1 MMEESIFKSCLKRK
15 VKFTASTFVKFLI
28 TGTVALSLTACGGGG
43 GGGGSSSSGGNGGG
57 NSSLE
62 KPETHIKV
70 EDKKFTTEENIDIS
84 SLNADSVIAILGTNS
99 EIINNKKITVNDKE
113 SLVTTYNSAEAET
126 VLDAFK
132 KSGNSFAIFADG
144 GSVTNAKEGVLEISG
159 NKVHAITGLYAEI
172 TNNGTIT
179 TGTNKADEAVGIFSL
194 GGNVTNN
201 GDIILTSEDAT
212 GINVVNGAKLYY
224 TDNDFIEIKNKGK
237 IIVLNNKNIK
247 VIGESPVGIS
257 GVGSDIEVINGENGN
272 IIVDNVITKTLKG
285 INTKGISIDTDDG
298 NSKSHDITITNNG
311 KITVNVSSKIENL
324 TDELK
329 NRYFN
334 SYGIYAEADTTTIN
348 NNKDIELNV
357 TAGVLQQTSAGIK
370 TDGKNN
376 IINNSG
382 NITIISKGKDAQEN
396 YFALVGIKAEGD
408 NTTITNKNI
417 NITAE
422 NKCTE
427 IYGIS
432 LEGNNGSVTNNG
444 DITISGKDTYSIK
457 GIDVNGNNKVSN
469 NGNIE
474 ISGNNGI
481 FVGIQTE
488 SGEVTNSGTITVNSD
503 IKPDNY
509 TEDID
514 FETYAK
520 DYSYGIKTNGK
531 VINEI
536 GGEINISGTAI
547 GMTGKDVTNNGTIN
561 ITGIDAET
569 DDGVKTPAGIF
580 VSGKDSKATNN
591 GNITGEKNF
600 TVGMFAYD
608 GATVINGE
616 KGNITTDRGF
626 DGYNGHI
633 INYGTVE
640 TTDHAAEISGGTLTN
655 YGTMSS
661 KGEEVIFINE
671 IGTVINEKGGVIK
684 ISGDYVAG
692 INAYIDEEDVQKGE
706 IISGTKIINN
716 GLIEVTSQNLESN
729 PNEFG
734 ENHSTGIYLGTNDG
748 TASVTNNGNI
758 TMNGYKSVGIFAY
771 NGKIEN
777 NNGGK
782 ISITGDMGTGLY
794 ISGDGSALNS
804 GEITVN
810 GTNSCGI
817 YSHVEEAKTTEE
829 ELNPELFPTNK
840 GIINITGENSY
851 GMVAQTINRE
861 NKDLIGAAVLNG
873 NESFKNAVINVTGNN
888 SIGMYGSTA
897 DILNYGKINV
907 TGENS
912 VGMKTNGLAFADNY
926 GTIAVTGNNS
936 IGMSA
941 ENGGRVTNEKGGII
955 NVKGNGSYAMKAD
968 GVNSWAVNEEGAT
981 INVGTTAGGAMWATN
996 SGKIT
1001 NDGTINL
1008 EKREG
1013 LTEDN
1018 KNGFA
1023 MIADGNSTIENNGD
1037 VFIKDA
1043 LNITTDSTSAYII
1056 GTNKD
1061 GSYGKVSAETVT
1073 VDGNVKVSAEMA
1085 KEGYKDSYALNNAIA
1100 GKTEL
1105 GKNYKLSSTSLLYNA
1120 VSKTDEEGNL
1130 DVELVRND
1138 TDISD
1143 LTSKEVS
1150 KVAGIFDRA
1159 MKDKT
1164 LSEKEKEILEKV
1176 FDSTS
1181 SAKAVDDTIK
1191 EFTGYNVY
1199 SNIARQIFDTKDMFV
1214 SYDKSIIDSLGDYS
1228 FNFNFIGN
1236 YADVNSKNGTAGY
1249 DSKVTG
1255 INGAVKFTDSLYGV
1269 IGYGYNDID
1278 YDGSS
1283 DGTIETIHT
1292 GIYKDIK
1299 SQFGDIR
1306 TGIFGEYNF
1315 HETDRKVSGE
1325 KADSDFNSYLVGAN
1339 VEISRKFGDDLYIKP
1354 ALSFDL
1360 SYGKY
1365 EDFKEDGG
1373 ADVKFE
1379 KQDYVSAVPAIEL
1392 KLGKEFETSEIYGA
1406 VKYSYELGDL
1416 NKEQEIEL
1424 FEYRED
1430 FQADNI
1436 EDAQTDVKF
1445 GASFNIKNISVN
1457 AELGKE
1463 FGKRDREYVKASFS
1477 YIF

>member
-43 GGGGSSSSGGNGGG
+43 GGGGSSSSGENEGG
-57 NSSLE
+57 NV
-62 KPETHIKV
+62 TT
-70 EDKKFTTEENIDIS
+70 TTEIHKTVENDTFIADKNINFDLS
-84 SLNADSVIAILGTNS
+84 SSTADSVTGILGKDST
-99 EIINNKKITVNDKE
+99 IVNNTTIKINDKANNGQAI
-113 SLVTTYNSAEAET
+113 SLASKTGENI
-126 VLDAFK
+126 LK
-132 KSGNSFAIFADG
+132 KFQEKGKSFAIFAEG
-144 GSVTNAKEGVLEISG
+144 GSIANAEEGRLNITGDSVTGIVGVYSDITNKGKIFTTDNIEDTKEAVGIMSIGSNVTNDGDINLVSYDGVGIWAFNNGADLDGIIVNSGKRISVINNG
-159 NKVHAITGLYAEI
+159 NISIKGEESRGIVADGADINVVNNGNLSLKGIDVDGIVVQGNNISVKNNKGAEI
-172 TNNGTIT
+172 VVTNNGTKENHEKI
-179 TGTNKADEAVGIFSL
+179 EYIS
-194 GGNVTNN
+194 
-201 GDIILTSEDAT
+201 
-212 GINVVNGAKLYY
+212 GINIKKGQGNTVVN
-224 TDNDFIEIKNKGK
+224 E
-237 IIVLNNKNIK
+237 
-247 VIGESPVGIS
+247 
-257 GVGSDIEVINGENGN
+257 GN
-272 IIVDNVITKTLKG
+272 ITVS
-285 INTKGISIDTDDG
+285 INTDDG
-298 NSKSHDITITNNG
+298 VYVASGITSDEKVDI
-311 KITVNVSSKIENL
+311 
-324 TDELK
+324 
-329 NRYFN
+329 
-334 SYGIYAEADTTTIN
+334 
-348 NNKDIELNV
+348 
-357 TAGVLQQTSAGIK
+357 
-370 TDGKNN
+370 
-376 IINNSG
+376 
-382 NITIISKGKDAQEN
+382 
-396 YFALVGIKAEGD
+396 
-408 NTTITNKNI
+408 
-417 NITAE
+417 
-422 NKCTE
+422 
-427 IYGIS
+427 
-432 LEGNNGSVTNNG
+432 
-444 DITISGKDTYSIK
+444 
-457 GIDVNGNNKVSN
+457 
-469 NGNIE
+469 
-474 ISGNNGI
+474 
-481 FVGIQTE
+481 
-488 SGEVTNSGTITVNSD
+488 TNSGTITVNANS
-503 IKPDNY
+503 KADNSNDDTPAHIY
-509 TEDID
+509 LED
-514 FETYAK
+514 F
-520 DYSYGIKTNGK
+520 SYGIKTNGK
-531 VINEI
+531 ITNEA
-536 GGEINISGTAI
+536 GGTINISGTAI

-561 ITGIDAET
+561 ITGIDIAIPNSDEET
-569 DDGVKTPAGIF
+569 QDYKIPTGI
-580 VSGKDSKATNN
+580 VIIGKDTEAINN
-591 GNITGEKNF
+591 GNIIINKFSAQAMTAF
-600 TVGMFAYD
+600 D
-608 GATVINGE
+608 GAVIKNENSIEIKDGCEASALNGESSTVINNGTI
-616 KGNITTDRGF
+616 KLSSGNWLNAI
-626 DGYNGHI
+626 
-633 INYGTVE
+633 
-640 TTDHAAEISGGTLTN
+640 EISGGKAEN
-655 YGTMSS
+655 NGTIEISS
-661 KGEEVIFINE
+661 ENSHGIFIEDGGVATNNSIINIE
-671 IGTVINEKGGVIK
+671 NKNSSGMYLFEDGNAVNEKNG
-684 ISGDYVAG
+684 
-692 INAYIDEEDVQKGE
+692 
-706 IISGTKIINN
+706 IIN
-716 GLIEVTSQNLESN
+716 
-729 PNEFG
+729 
-734 ENHSTGIYLGTNDG
+734 
-748 TASVTNNGNI
+748 
-758 TMNGYKSVGIFAY
+758 
-771 NGKIEN
+771 
-777 NNGGK
+777 
-782 ISITGDMGTGLY
+782 
-794 ISGDGSALNS
+794 
-804 GEITVN
+804 VN

-1085 KEGYKDSYALNNAIA
+1085 KEGYKDSYALNNAITD
-1100 GKTEL
+1100 KTEL

-1159 MKDKT
+1159 MKDET

-1191 EFTGYNVY
+1191 KFTGYNVY

-1360 SYGKY
+1360 SYGEY
-1365 EDFKEDGG
+1365 EDFRENGG

-1392 KLGKEFETSEIYGA
+1392 KLGKEFETTEVYGA

-1416 NKEQEIEL
+1416 NKEQEIEFL
-1424 FEYRED
+1424 NGRENI
-1430 FQADNI
+1430 QADNI

-1463 FGKRDREYVKASFS
+1463 FGKRDREYVKAGIS
-1477 YIF
+1477 YTF

>member
-43 GGGGSSSSGGNGGG
+43 GGDGSSSSGGNGGG

-113 SLVTTYNSAEAET
+113 SLVATYNSAEAET

-247 VIGESPVGIS
+247 VTGESPVGIS

-608 GATVINGE
+608 GATVINE
-616 KGNITTDRGF
+616 KNGKITTARGF

-640 TTDHAAEISGGTLTN
+640 TTDHAAEIAGGTLTN

-661 KGEEVIFINE
+661 TREEVIYIEEGGIATNETTGTININADYSAGFYADE
-671 IGTVINEKGGVIK
+671 EDDDIIKGSKGINKGTINVNGINSCGMIARGNTSSVTNSGIINADANTSFGMWAEENGTAINEKVGT
-684 ISGDYVAG
+684 
-692 INAYIDEEDVQKGE
+692 IN
-706 IISGTKIINN
+706 
-716 GLIEVTSQNLESN
+716 
-729 PNEFG
+729 
-734 ENHSTGIYLGTNDG
+734 
-748 TASVTNNGNI
+748 
-758 TMNGYKSVGIFAY
+758 
-771 NGKIEN
+771 
-777 NNGGK
+777 
-782 ISITGDMGTGLY
+782 
-794 ISGDGSALNS
+794 
-804 GEITVN
+804 VN
-810 GTNSCGI
+810 
-817 YSHVEEAKTTEE
+817 KT
-829 ELNPELFPTNK
+829 
-840 GIINITGENSY
+840 NSY
-851 GMVAQTINRE
+851 GMYTYRSGTV
-861 NKDLIGAAVLNG
+861 
-873 NESFKNAVINVTGNN
+873 KNYGVINV
-888 SIGMYGSTA
+888 
-897 DILNYGKINV
+897 
-907 TGENS
+907 
-912 VGMKTNGLAFADNY
+912 NG
-926 GTIAVTGNNS
+926 V
-936 IGMSA
+936 
-941 ENGGRVTNEKGGII
+941 
-955 NVKGNGSYAMKAD
+955 GSYGMIAYQGGTAI
-968 GVNSWAVNEEGAT
+968 NERGAT
-981 INVGTTAGGAMWATN
+981 INVGANALAGMVADGGTTYN
-996 SGKIT
+996 Y
-1001 NDGTINL
+1001 GTINIDENNKIT
-1008 EKREG
+1008 EKNDVITTPKNDVG
-1013 LTEDN
+1013 LEDN
-1018 KNGFA
+1018 VSFPVLKSAITVINGGKA
-1023 MIADGNSTIENNGD
+1023 YNYGEIYKGGNLVLSS
-1037 VFIKDA
+1037 
-1043 LNITTDSTSAYII
+1043 DSTSAYII

-1143 LTSKEVS
+1143 LASKEIS
-1150 KVAGIFDRA
+1150 KVAGIFDSA

-1164 LSEKEKEILEKV
+1164 LSKEDKAVLDKV

-1181 SAKAVDDTIK
+1181 SAKGIDRAVK

-1249 DSKVTG
+1249 DNKVTG
-1255 INGAVKFTDSLYGV
+1255 INGAVRFTDSLYGV

-1463 FGKRDREYVKASFS
+1463 FGKRDREYVKAGFS

>member
-15 VKFTASTFVKFLI
+15 VKFTSGTFVKFLI

-43 GGGGSSSSGGNGGG
+43 GGGGSSSSGGNGGVI
-57 NSSLE
+57 E
-62 KPETHIKV
+62 KPSVENTKLSKETLVTENQIFTNKGNVNLTENKTEDSVVGIVGKNSDILNEAEIKIDDITV
-70 EDKKFTTEENIDIS
+70 SNSKIFLASETGENILKKFQEK
-84 SLNADSVIAILGTNS
+84 G
-99 EIINNKKITVNDKE
+99 K
-113 SLVTTYNSAEAET
+113 
-126 VLDAFK
+126 
-132 KSGNSFAIFADG
+132 SFAIFAEG
-144 GSVTNAKEGVLEISG
+144 GSIANAEEGRLNITGDSVTGIVGVYSDIVNKGKIFTTDKIEDTKEAVGIMSIGSNVTNDGDINLVSYDGVGIWAFNNGADLDGIIVNSGKRISVINNGNISIKGEESRGIVADGADIDVVNNGNLSLEGIDVDGIVVQGNNISVKN
-159 NKVHAITGLYAEI
+159 NKGAEI
-172 TNNGTIT
+172 VVTNNGTKENHEKI
-179 TGTNKADEAVGIFSL
+179 EYIS
-194 GGNVTNN
+194 
-201 GDIILTSEDAT
+201 
-212 GINVVNGAKLYY
+212 GINIKKGQGNTVVN
-224 TDNDFIEIKNKGK
+224 E
-237 IIVLNNKNIK
+237 
-247 VIGESPVGIS
+247 
-257 GVGSDIEVINGENGN
+257 GN
-272 IIVDNVITKTLKG
+272 ITVS
-285 INTKGISIDTDDG
+285 INTDDG
-298 NSKSHDITITNNG
+298 VYVASGITSDEKVDI
-311 KITVNVSSKIENL
+311 
-324 TDELK
+324 
-329 NRYFN
+329 
-334 SYGIYAEADTTTIN
+334 
-348 NNKDIELNV
+348 
-357 TAGVLQQTSAGIK
+357 
-370 TDGKNN
+370 
-376 IINNSG
+376 
-382 NITIISKGKDAQEN
+382 
-396 YFALVGIKAEGD
+396 
-408 NTTITNKNI
+408 
-417 NITAE
+417 
-422 NKCTE
+422 
-427 IYGIS
+427 
-432 LEGNNGSVTNNG
+432 
-444 DITISGKDTYSIK
+444 
-457 GIDVNGNNKVSN
+457 
-469 NGNIE
+469 
-474 ISGNNGI
+474 
-481 FVGIQTE
+481 
-488 SGEVTNSGTITVNSD
+488 TNSGTITVNSGL
-503 IKPDNY
+503 KPD
-509 TEDID
+509 ID
-514 FETYAK
+514 ENISFEEYI
-520 DYSYGIKTNGK
+520 DNYSYGIKTNGK
-531 VINEI
+531 ITNEA
-536 GGEINISGTAI
+536 GGTINISGTAI
-547 GMTGKDVTNNGTIN
+547 GMTGKDITNNGTIN

-580 VSGKDSKATNN
+580 VSGSDSKATNN
-591 GNITGEKNF
+591 GLITGTKNF

-608 GATVINGE
+608 GATVINE
-616 KGNITTDRGF
+616 KNGKITTARGF

-640 TTDHAAEISGGTLTN
+640 TTDHAAEIAGGTLTN

-661 KGEEVIFINE
+661 TGEEVIFIDE

-692 INAYIDEEDVQKGE
+692 INAYIDEEDVQNGE

-758 TMNGYKSVGIFAY
+758 TMSGDKSVGIFAY

-794 ISGDGSALNS
+794 ISGDGSASNS
-804 GEITVN
+804 GEITVNGSESDGILAELKTTATNKGIVTILGENSSGMTANAGALVINETSGVINVN

-817 YSHVEEAKTTEE
+817 YSKVEKAETTKE
-829 ELNPELFPTNK
+829 ELNPELFSVNK
-840 GIINITGENSY
+840 GTINITGENSY

-861 NKDLIGAAVLNG
+861 NENLIGAAVLNG
-873 NESFKNAVINVTGNN
+873 NEKDFKNAVINVTGNN

-981 INVGTTAGGAMWATN
+981 INVGANAGGAMQATN

-1001 NDGTINL
+1001 NKGTINL
-1008 EKREG
+1008 EKRED
-1013 LTEDN
+1013 LTENN

-1023 MIADGNSTIENNGD
+1023 MIADNSSTIENNGE

-1043 LNITTDSTSAYII
+1043 LNIATDSTSTYII

-1085 KEGYKDSYALNNAIA
+1085 KEGYKDSYALDNAIA

-1105 GKNYKLSSTSLLYNA
+1105 KENYKLSSTSLLYNA

-1143 LTSKEVS
+1143 LASKEIS
-1150 KVAGIFDRA
+1150 KAAGIFDSA
-1159 MKDKT
+1159 MKDET
-1164 LSEKEKEILEKV
+1164 LSKKEKEILEKV

-1181 SAKAVDDTIK
+1181 SAEGTDRAVK
-1191 EFTGYNVY
+1191 EVTGYNVY

-1214 SYDKSIIDSLGDYS
+1214 SYDKSIIDSLGDYN

-1236 YADVNSKNGTAGY
+1236 YADVNSKNKAAGY
-1249 DSKVTG
+1249 DSRVTG
-1255 INGAVKFTDSLYGV
+1255 INGAVRFTDSLYGV
-1269 IGYGYNDID
+1269 IGYGYNDVD

-1299 SQFGDIR
+1299 SQFGNIR

-1315 HETDRKVSGE
+1315 HETDRKVFDE
-1325 KADSDFNSYLVGAN
+1325 KTNSDFNSYLVGAN

-1379 KQDYVSAVPAIEL
+1379 KQDYVSAVPGIEL

-1416 NKEQEIEL
+1416 NKEQEIEFL
-1424 FEYRED
+1424 NGKAPIH
-1430 FQADNI
+1430 ADNI

-1463 FGKRDREYVKASFS
+1463 FGKRDREYVKAGIS
-1477 YIF
+1477 YTF

>member
-113 SLVTTYNSAEAET
+113 SLVATYNSAEAET

-247 VIGESPVGIS
+247 VTGESPVGIS

-580 VSGKDSKATNN
+580 VSGKDSTATNN

-608 GATVINGE
+608 GATVINE
-616 KGNITTDRGF
+616 KNGKITTARGF

-640 TTDHAAEISGGTLTN
+640 TTDHAAEIAGGTLTN

-661 KGEEVIFINE
+661 TGEEVIYIEEGGIATNETTGTINVNANYSAGFYADE
-671 IGTVINEKGGVIK
+671 EDDDIIKGSKGINKGTINVNGINSWGMIARGNTSYVTNSGIINADANTSFGMWAEENGTAINEKDG
-684 ISGDYVAG
+684 
-692 INAYIDEEDVQKGE
+692 
-706 IISGTKIINN
+706 IIN
-716 GLIEVTSQNLESN
+716 
-729 PNEFG
+729 
-734 ENHSTGIYLGTNDG
+734 
-748 TASVTNNGNI
+748 
-758 TMNGYKSVGIFAY
+758 
-771 NGKIEN
+771 
-777 NNGGK
+777 
-782 ISITGDMGTGLY
+782 
-794 ISGDGSALNS
+794 
-804 GEITVN
+804 VN
-810 GTNSCGI
+810 GTNSYGM
-817 YSHVEEAKTTEE
+817 YAYQNGTAENYGV
-829 ELNPELFPTNK
+829 
-840 GIINITGENSY
+840 INVNGAGSY
-851 GMVAQTINRE
+851 GMIAYQ
-861 NKDLIGAAVLNG
+861 GG
-873 NESFKNAVINVTGNN
+873 
-888 SIGMYGSTA
+888 TA
-897 DILNYGKINV
+897 I
-907 TGENS
+907 
-912 VGMKTNGLAFADNY
+912 
-926 GTIAVTGNNS
+926 
-936 IGMSA
+936 
-941 ENGGRVTNEKGGII
+941 
-955 NVKGNGSYAMKAD
+955 
-968 GVNSWAVNEEGAT
+968 NEEGAT
-981 INVGTTAGGAMWATN
+981 INVGADALAGMVADGGTTYN
-996 SGKIT
+996 Y
-1001 NDGTINL
+1001 GTINIDENNKIT
-1008 EKREG
+1008 EKNDVITTPKNDVG
-1013 LTEDN
+1013 LEDN
-1018 KNGFA
+1018 VSFPVLKSAITVINGGKA
-1023 MIADGNSTIENNGD
+1023 YNYGEIYKGGNLVLSS
-1037 VFIKDA
+1037 
-1043 LNITTDSTSAYII
+1043 DSTSAYII

-1164 LSEKEKEILEKV
+1164 LSKEDKAVLDKV

-1181 SAKAVDDTIK
+1181 SAKGIDRAVK

-1315 HETDRKVSGE
+1315 HETGRKVSGE

-1360 SYGKY
+1360 SYGEY
-1365 EDFKEDGG
+1365 EDFREDGG
-1373 ADVKFE
+1373 ANVKFE
-1379 KQDYVSAVPAIEL
+1379 KQDYISAVPAIEL

-1416 NKEQEIEL
+1416 NKEQEIEFL
-1424 FEYRED
+1424 NGRENI
-1430 FQADNI
+1430 QADNI

-1463 FGKRDREYVKASFS
+1463 FGKRDREYVKAGIS
-1477 YIF
+1477 YTF

>member
-15 VKFTASTFVKFLI
+15 VKFTSGTFVKFLI

-43 GGGGSSSSGGNGGG
+43 GGGGSSSSGGNGGVI
-57 NSSLE
+57 E
-62 KPETHIKV
+62 KPSVENTELSKETLVTENQI
-70 EDKKFTTEENIDIS
+70 FTNKGNVNLTENKTE
-84 SLNADSVIAILGTNS
+84 DSVVGIVGKNSDILNEA
-99 EIINNKKITVNDKE
+99 EIKIDDITVNSSKILLT
-113 SLVTTYNSAEAET
+113 SET
-126 VLDAFK
+126 GENVLK
-132 KSGNSFAIFADG
+132 KFQEKGKSFAIFAEG
-144 GSVTNAKEGVLEISG
+144 GSIANAEEGRLNITGDSVTGIVGVYSDIVNKGKIFTTDKIEDTKEAVGIMSIGSNVTNDGDINLVSYDGVGIWAFNNGADLDGIIVNSGKRISVINNGNISIKGEESRGIVADGADIDVVNNGNLSLEGIDVDGIVVQGNNISVKN
-159 NKVHAITGLYAEI
+159 NKGAEI
-172 TNNGTIT
+172 VVTNNGTKENHEKI
-179 TGTNKADEAVGIFSL
+179 EYIS
-194 GGNVTNN
+194 
-201 GDIILTSEDAT
+201 
-212 GINVVNGAKLYY
+212 GINIKKGQGNTVVNG
-224 TDNDFIEIKNKGK
+224 
-237 IIVLNNKNIK
+237 
-247 VIGESPVGIS
+247 
-257 GVGSDIEVINGENGN
+257 GN
-272 IIVDNVITKTLKG
+272 ITVS
-285 INTKGISIDTDDG
+285 INTDDG
-298 NSKSHDITITNNG
+298 VYVASGIT
-311 KITVNVSSKIENL
+311 S
-324 TDELK
+324 DE
-329 NRYFN
+329 
-334 SYGIYAEADTTTIN
+334 
-348 NNKDIELNV
+348 
-357 TAGVLQQTSAGIK
+357 
-370 TDGKNN
+370 
-376 IINNSG
+376 
-382 NITIISKGKDAQEN
+382 
-396 YFALVGIKAEGD
+396 
-408 NTTITNKNI
+408 
-417 NITAE
+417 
-422 NKCTE
+422 
-427 IYGIS
+427 
-432 LEGNNGSVTNNG
+432 
-444 DITISGKDTYSIK
+444 
-457 GIDVNGNNKVSN
+457 KVD
-469 NGNIE
+469 
-474 ISGNNGI
+474 
-481 FVGIQTE
+481 
-488 SGEVTNSGTITVNSD
+488 VTNSGTITVNANS
-503 IKPDNY
+503 KEDNTNDDTPLHTY
-509 TEDID
+509 LED
-514 FETYAK
+514 F
-520 DYSYGIKTNGK
+520 SYGIKTNGK
-531 VINEI
+531 ITNEA
-536 GGEINISGTAI
+536 GGTINISGTAI

-561 ITGIDAET
+561 ITGIDIAIPNSDEET
-569 DDGVKTPAGIF
+569 QDYKIPTGI
-580 VSGKDSKATNN
+580 VIIGKDTEAINN
-591 GNITGEKNF
+591 GNIIINKFSAQAMTAFDEAVIKNENSIEIKDGCEASALNGENS
-600 TVGMFAYD
+600 
-608 GATVINGE
+608 TVINNGAI
-616 KGNITTDRGF
+616 KLSSGNWLNAI
-626 DGYNGHI
+626 
-633 INYGTVE
+633 
-640 TTDHAAEISGGTLTN
+640 EISGGKAEN
-655 YGTMSS
+655 NGTIEISS
-661 KGEEVIFINE
+661 ENSHGIFIEDGGVATNNSIINIE
-671 IGTVINEKGGVIK
+671 NKNSSGMYLFEDGNAVNEKNG
-684 ISGDYVAG
+684 
-692 INAYIDEEDVQKGE
+692 
-706 IISGTKIINN
+706 IIN
-716 GLIEVTSQNLESN
+716 
-729 PNEFG
+729 
-734 ENHSTGIYLGTNDG
+734 
-748 TASVTNNGNI
+748 
-758 TMNGYKSVGIFAY
+758 
-771 NGKIEN
+771 
-777 NNGGK
+777 
-782 ISITGDMGTGLY
+782 
-794 ISGDGSALNS
+794 
-804 GEITVN
+804 VN

-817 YSHVEEAKTTEE
+817 YSQVEETKTTEE
-829 ELNPELFPTNK
+829 ELNPELFPINK
-840 GIINITGENSY
+840 GTINITGENSY

-861 NKDLIGAAVLNG
+861 NENLIGAAVLNG
-873 NESFKNAVINVTGNN
+873 NEKDFKNAVINVAGNN

-912 VGMKTNGLAFADNY
+912 VGMKTNRLAFADNY

-1023 MIADGNSTIENNGD
+1023 MIADGNSTIENNGE

-1043 LNITTDSTSAYII
+1043 LNIATDSTSAYII

-1143 LTSKEVS
+1143 LASKEIS
-1150 KVAGIFDRA
+1150 KAAGIFDSA

-1181 SAKAVDDTIK
+1181 SAEGTDRAVK
-1191 EFTGYNVY
+1191 EITGYNVY

-1236 YADVNSKNGTAGY
+1236 YADVNSKNKAAGY
-1249 DSKVTG
+1249 DNRVTG
-1255 INGAVKFTDSLYGV
+1255 INGAVRFTDSLYGV
-1269 IGYGYNDID
+1269 IGYGYNDVD

-1315 HETDRKVSGE
+1315 HETDRKVFDE
-1325 KADSDFNSYLVGAN
+1325 KTNSDFNSYLVGAN

-1379 KQDYVSAVPAIEL
+1379 KQDYVSAVPGIEL

-1416 NKEQEIEL
+1416 NKEQEIEFL
-1424 FEYRED
+1424 NGKAPIH
-1430 FQADNI
+1430 ADNI

-1463 FGKRDREYVKASFS
+1463 FGKRDREYVKAGIS
-1477 YIF
+1477 YTF

>member
-15 VKFTASTFVKFLI
+15 VKFTSGTFVKFLI

-43 GGGGSSSSGGNGGG
+43 GGGGSSSSGGNGGVI
-57 NSSLE
+57 E
-62 KPETHIKV
+62 KPSVENTELSKETLVTENQI
-70 EDKKFTTEENIDIS
+70 FTNKGNVNLTENKTE
-84 SLNADSVIAILGTNS
+84 DSVVGIVGKNSDILNEA
-99 EIINNKKITVNDKE
+99 EIKIDDITVNSSKILLT
-113 SLVTTYNSAEAET
+113 SET
-126 VLDAFK
+126 GENVLK
-132 KSGNSFAIFADG
+132 KFQEKGKSFAIFAEG
-144 GSVTNAKEGVLEISG
+144 GSIANAEEGRLNITGDSVTGIVGVYSDIVNKGKIFTTDKIEDTKEAVGIMSIGSNVTNDGDINLVSYDGVGIWAFNNGADLDGIIVNSGKRISVINNGNISIKGEESRGIVADGADIDVVNNGNLSLEGIDVDGIVVQGNNISVKN
-159 NKVHAITGLYAEI
+159 NKGAEI
-172 TNNGTIT
+172 VVTNNGTKENHEKI
-179 TGTNKADEAVGIFSL
+179 EYIS
-194 GGNVTNN
+194 
-201 GDIILTSEDAT
+201 
-212 GINVVNGAKLYY
+212 GINIKKGQGNTVVN
-224 TDNDFIEIKNKGK
+224 E
-237 IIVLNNKNIK
+237 
-247 VIGESPVGIS
+247 
-257 GVGSDIEVINGENGN
+257 GN
-272 IIVDNVITKTLKG
+272 ITVS
-285 INTKGISIDTDDG
+285 INTDDG
-298 NSKSHDITITNNG
+298 VYVASGIT
-311 KITVNVSSKIENL
+311 S
-324 TDELK
+324 DE
-329 NRYFN
+329 
-334 SYGIYAEADTTTIN
+334 
-348 NNKDIELNV
+348 
-357 TAGVLQQTSAGIK
+357 
-370 TDGKNN
+370 
-376 IINNSG
+376 
-382 NITIISKGKDAQEN
+382 
-396 YFALVGIKAEGD
+396 
-408 NTTITNKNI
+408 
-417 NITAE
+417 
-422 NKCTE
+422 
-427 IYGIS
+427 
-432 LEGNNGSVTNNG
+432 
-444 DITISGKDTYSIK
+444 
-457 GIDVNGNNKVSN
+457 KVD
-469 NGNIE
+469 
-474 ISGNNGI
+474 
-481 FVGIQTE
+481 
-488 SGEVTNSGTITVNSD
+488 VTNSGTITVNANS
-503 IKPDNY
+503 KEDNTNDDTPLHTY
-509 TEDID
+509 LED
-514 FETYAK
+514 F
-520 DYSYGIKTNGK
+520 SYGIKTNGK
-531 VINEI
+531 ITNEA
-536 GGEINISGTAI
+536 GGTINISGTAI

-561 ITGIDAET
+561 ITGIDIAIPNSDEET
-569 DDGVKTPAGIF
+569 QDYKIPTGI
-580 VSGKDSKATNN
+580 VIIGKDTEAINN
-591 GNITGEKNF
+591 GNIIINKFSAQAMTAFDEAVIKNENSIEIKDGCEASALNGENS
-600 TVGMFAYD
+600 
-608 GATVINGE
+608 TVINNGAI
-616 KGNITTDRGF
+616 KLSSGNWLNAI
-626 DGYNGHI
+626 
-633 INYGTVE
+633 
-640 TTDHAAEISGGTLTN
+640 EISGGKAEN
-655 YGTMSS
+655 NGTIEISS
-661 KGEEVIFINE
+661 ENSHGIFIEDGGVATNNSIINIE
-671 IGTVINEKGGVIK
+671 NKNSSGMYLFEDGNAVNEKNG
-684 ISGDYVAG
+684 
-692 INAYIDEEDVQKGE
+692 
-706 IISGTKIINN
+706 IIN
-716 GLIEVTSQNLESN
+716 
-729 PNEFG
+729 
-734 ENHSTGIYLGTNDG
+734 
-748 TASVTNNGNI
+748 
-758 TMNGYKSVGIFAY
+758 
-771 NGKIEN
+771 
-777 NNGGK
+777 
-782 ISITGDMGTGLY
+782 
-794 ISGDGSALNS
+794 
-804 GEITVN
+804 VN

-817 YSHVEEAKTTEE
+817 YSQVEETKTTEE
-829 ELNPELFPTNK
+829 ELNPELFPINK
-840 GIINITGENSY
+840 GTINITGENSY

-861 NKDLIGAAVLNG
+861 NENLIGAAVLNG
-873 NESFKNAVINVTGNN
+873 NEKDFKNAVINVAGNN

-912 VGMKTNGLAFADNY
+912 VGMKTNRLAFADNY

-1023 MIADGNSTIENNGD
+1023 MIADGNSTIENNGE

-1043 LNITTDSTSAYII
+1043 LNIATDSTSAYII

-1143 LTSKEVS
+1143 LASKEIS
-1150 KVAGIFDRA
+1150 KAAGIFDSA

-1181 SAKAVDDTIK
+1181 SAEGTDRAVK
-1191 EFTGYNVY
+1191 EITGYNVY

-1236 YADVNSKNGTAGY
+1236 YADVNSKNKAAGY
-1249 DSKVTG
+1249 DNRVTG
-1255 INGAVKFTDSLYGV
+1255 INGAVRFTDSLYGV
-1269 IGYGYNDID
+1269 IGYGYNDVD

-1315 HETDRKVSGE
+1315 HETDRKVFDE
-1325 KADSDFNSYLVGAN
+1325 KTNSDFNSYLVGAN

-1379 KQDYVSAVPAIEL
+1379 KQDYVSAVPGIEL

-1416 NKEQEIEL
+1416 NKEQEIEFL
-1424 FEYRED
+1424 NGKAPIH
-1430 FQADNI
+1430 ADNI

-1463 FGKRDREYVKASFS
+1463 FGKRDREYVKAGIS
-1477 YIF
+1477 YTF

>member
-43 GGGGSSSSGGNGGG
+43 GGDGSSSSGGNGGG

-113 SLVTTYNSAEAET
+113 SLVATYNSAEAET

-247 VIGESPVGIS
+247 VTGESPVGIS

-608 GATVINGE
+608 GATVINE
-616 KGNITTDRGF
+616 KNGKITTARGF

-640 TTDHAAEISGGTLTN
+640 TTDHAAEIAGGTLTN

-661 KGEEVIFINE
+661 TREEVIYIEEGGIATNETTGTININADYSAGFYADE
-671 IGTVINEKGGVIK
+671 EDDDIIKGSKGINKGTINVNGINSWGMIARGNTSSVTNSGIINADANTSFGMWAEENGTAINEKVGT
-684 ISGDYVAG
+684 
-692 INAYIDEEDVQKGE
+692 IN
-706 IISGTKIINN
+706 
-716 GLIEVTSQNLESN
+716 
-729 PNEFG
+729 
-734 ENHSTGIYLGTNDG
+734 
-748 TASVTNNGNI
+748 
-758 TMNGYKSVGIFAY
+758 
-771 NGKIEN
+771 
-777 NNGGK
+777 
-782 ISITGDMGTGLY
+782 
-794 ISGDGSALNS
+794 
-804 GEITVN
+804 VN
-810 GTNSCGI
+810 
-817 YSHVEEAKTTEE
+817 KT
-829 ELNPELFPTNK
+829 
-840 GIINITGENSY
+840 NSY
-851 GMVAQTINRE
+851 GMYTYRSGTV
-861 NKDLIGAAVLNG
+861 
-873 NESFKNAVINVTGNN
+873 KNYGVINV
-888 SIGMYGSTA
+888 
-897 DILNYGKINV
+897 
-907 TGENS
+907 
-912 VGMKTNGLAFADNY
+912 NG
-926 GTIAVTGNNS
+926 V
-936 IGMSA
+936 
-941 ENGGRVTNEKGGII
+941 
-955 NVKGNGSYAMKAD
+955 GSYGMIAYQGGTAI
-968 GVNSWAVNEEGAT
+968 NERGAT
-981 INVGTTAGGAMWATN
+981 INVGANALAGMVADGGTTYN
-996 SGKIT
+996 Y
-1001 NDGTINL
+1001 GTINIDENNKIT
-1008 EKREG
+1008 EKNDVITTPKNDVG
-1013 LTEDN
+1013 LEDN
-1018 KNGFA
+1018 VSFPVLKSAITVINGGKA
-1023 MIADGNSTIENNGD
+1023 YNYGEIYKGGNLVLSS
-1037 VFIKDA
+1037 
-1043 LNITTDSTSAYII
+1043 DSTSAYII

-1143 LTSKEVS
+1143 LASKEIS
-1150 KVAGIFDRA
+1150 KVAGIFDSA
-1159 MKDKT
+1159 MKDET

-1463 FGKRDREYVKASFS
+1463 FGKRDREYVKAGFS

>member
-57 NSSLE
+57 VIE
-62 KPETHIKV
+62 KPSVENTELSKETLVTENQI
-70 EDKKFTTEENIDIS
+70 FTNKGNVNLTENKTE
-84 SLNADSVIAILGTNS
+84 DSVVGIVGKNSDILN
-99 EIINNKKITVNDKE
+99 EAKIKIDDITVNSSKIFLA
-113 SLVTTYNSAEAET
+113 SET
-126 VLDAFK
+126 GENILK
-132 KSGNSFAIFADG
+132 KFQEKGKSFAIFAEG
-144 GSVTNAKEGVLEISG
+144 GSVTNAKEGRL
-159 NKVHAITGLYAEI
+159 NITGDSVTGIVGVYSDITNKGKIFTTDNIEDTKEAVGIMPIGSNVTNDGDINLVSYDGVGIWAFNNGADLDGIIVDNNGKRISVINNGNISIKGEESRGIVADGADIDVVNNGNLSLEGIDVDGIVVQGNNISVKNNKGAEI
-172 TNNGTIT
+172 VVTNNGTKENHEKI
-179 TGTNKADEAVGIFSL
+179 EYIS
-194 GGNVTNN
+194 
-201 GDIILTSEDAT
+201 
-212 GINVVNGAKLYY
+212 GINIKKGQGNTVVN
-224 TDNDFIEIKNKGK
+224 E
-237 IIVLNNKNIK
+237 
-247 VIGESPVGIS
+247 
-257 GVGSDIEVINGENGN
+257 GN
-272 IIVDNVITKTLKG
+272 ITVS
-285 INTKGISIDTDDG
+285 INTDDG
-298 NSKSHDITITNNG
+298 VYVASGIT
-311 KITVNVSSKIENL
+311 S
-324 TDELK
+324 DE
-329 NRYFN
+329 
-334 SYGIYAEADTTTIN
+334 
-348 NNKDIELNV
+348 
-357 TAGVLQQTSAGIK
+357 
-370 TDGKNN
+370 
-376 IINNSG
+376 
-382 NITIISKGKDAQEN
+382 
-396 YFALVGIKAEGD
+396 
-408 NTTITNKNI
+408 
-417 NITAE
+417 
-422 NKCTE
+422 
-427 IYGIS
+427 
-432 LEGNNGSVTNNG
+432 
-444 DITISGKDTYSIK
+444 
-457 GIDVNGNNKVSN
+457 KVD
-469 NGNIE
+469 
-474 ISGNNGI
+474 
-481 FVGIQTE
+481 
-488 SGEVTNSGTITVNSD
+488 VTNSGTITVNSD

-531 VINEI
+531 ITNEA
-536 GGEINISGTAI
+536 GGTINISGTAI

-561 ITGIDAET
+561 ITGIDDET
-569 DDGVKTPAGIF
+569 DDGVKTPIGIF
-580 VSGKDSKATNN
+580 VSGKDSTATNN

-608 GATVINGE
+608 GATVINE
-616 KGNITTDRGF
+616 KNGKIITDRGF

-640 TTDHAAEISGGTLTN
+640 TKDHAAEISGGTLTN

-661 KGEEVIFINE
+661 KGEEVIFIDE

-1085 KEGYKDSYALNNAIA
+1085 KEGYKDSYALNNAIT

-1164 LSEKEKEILEKV
+1164 LSKEDKAVLDKV

-1181 SAKAVDDTIK
+1181 SAKGIDRAVK

-1315 HETDRKVSGE
+1315 HETGRKVSGE

-1360 SYGKY
+1360 SYGEY
-1365 EDFKEDGG
+1365 EDFREDGG
-1373 ADVKFE
+1373 ANVKFE
-1379 KQDYVSAVPAIEL
+1379 KQDYISAVPAIEL

-1416 NKEQEIEL
+1416 NKEQEIEFL
-1424 FEYRED
+1424 NGRENI
-1430 FQADNI
+1430 QADNI

-1463 FGKRDREYVKASFS
+1463 FGKRDREYVKAGIS
-1477 YIF
+1477 YTF

>member
-57 NSSLE
+57 VIE
-62 KPETHIKV
+62 KPSVENTELSKETLVTENQI
-70 EDKKFTTEENIDIS
+70 FTNKGNVNLTENKTE
-84 SLNADSVIAILGTNS
+84 DSVVGIVGKNSDILNEA
-99 EIINNKKITVNDKE
+99 EIKIDDITVNSSKIFLA
-113 SLVTTYNSAEAET
+113 SET
-126 VLDAFK
+126 GENILK
-132 KSGNSFAIFADG
+132 KFQEKGKSFAIFAEG
-144 GSVTNAKEGVLEISG
+144 GSVTNAKEGRL
-159 NKVHAITGLYAEI
+159 NITGDSVTGIVGVYSDITNKGKIFTTYKIEDTKEAVGIMSIGSNVTNDGDINLVSYDGVGIWAFNNGADLDGIIVDNNGKRISVINNGNISIKGEESRGIVADGADIDVVNNGNLSLEGIDVDGIVVQGNNISVKNNKGAEI
-172 TNNGTIT
+172 VVTNNGTKENHEKI
-179 TGTNKADEAVGIFSL
+179 EYIS
-194 GGNVTNN
+194 
-201 GDIILTSEDAT
+201 
-212 GINVVNGAKLYY
+212 GINIKKGQGNTVVN
-224 TDNDFIEIKNKGK
+224 E
-237 IIVLNNKNIK
+237 
-247 VIGESPVGIS
+247 
-257 GVGSDIEVINGENGN
+257 GN
-272 IIVDNVITKTLKG
+272 ITVS
-285 INTKGISIDTDDG
+285 INTDDG
-298 NSKSHDITITNNG
+298 VYVASGITSDEKVDI
-311 KITVNVSSKIENL
+311 
-324 TDELK
+324 
-329 NRYFN
+329 
-334 SYGIYAEADTTTIN
+334 
-348 NNKDIELNV
+348 
-357 TAGVLQQTSAGIK
+357 
-370 TDGKNN
+370 
-376 IINNSG
+376 
-382 NITIISKGKDAQEN
+382 
-396 YFALVGIKAEGD
+396 
-408 NTTITNKNI
+408 
-417 NITAE
+417 
-422 NKCTE
+422 
-427 IYGIS
+427 
-432 LEGNNGSVTNNG
+432 
-444 DITISGKDTYSIK
+444 
-457 GIDVNGNNKVSN
+457 
-469 NGNIE
+469 
-474 ISGNNGI
+474 
-481 FVGIQTE
+481 
-488 SGEVTNSGTITVNSD
+488 TNSGTITVNANS
-503 IKPDNY
+503 KADNSNDDTPAHIY
-509 TEDID
+509 LED
-514 FETYAK
+514 F
-520 DYSYGIKTNGK
+520 SYGIKTNGK
-531 VINEI
+531 ITNEA
-536 GGEINISGTAI
+536 GGTINISGTAI

-561 ITGIDAET
+561 ITGIDDET
-569 DDGVKTPAGIF
+569 DDGVKTPIGIF
-580 VSGKDSKATNN
+580 VSGKDSTATNN

-608 GATVINGE
+608 GATVINE
-616 KGNITTDRGF
+616 KNGKIITDRGF

-640 TTDHAAEISGGTLTN
+640 TKDHAAEISGGTLTN

-692 INAYIDEEDVQKGE
+692 INAYIDKEDVQKGE

-804 GEITVN
+804 GEITVNGNESDGILAELKTAATNKGVVTILGENSSGMTATTGALVINETSGIINVN

-1085 KEGYKDSYALNNAIA
+1085 KEGYKDSYALNNAIT

-1159 MKDKT
+1159 MKDET

-1191 EFTGYNVY
+1191 KFTGYNVY

-1299 SQFGDIR
+1299 SQYGDIR

-1315 HETDRKVSGE
+1315 HETNREVLNE
-1325 KADSDFNSYLVGAN
+1325 KADSDFNSYLIGAN

-1365 EDFKEDGG
+1365 EDFRENGG

-1379 KQDYVSAVPAIEL
+1379 KQDYISAVPAIEL
-1392 KLGKEFETSEIYGA
+1392 KLGKEFETTEVYGA

-1416 NKEQEIEL
+1416 NKEQRIEFL
-1424 FEYRED
+1424 NGKAPI
-1430 FQADNI
+1430 QTDNI
-1436 EDAQTDVKF
+1436 ENAQTDVKA
-1445 GASFNIKNISVN
+1445 GINLHIKNISVN

-1463 FGKRDREYVKASFS
+1463 FGKRDREYVKAGIS
-1477 YIF
+1477 YTF

>member
-15 VKFTASTFVKFLI
+15 VKFTTSTFVKFLI

-43 GGGGSSSSGGNGGG
+43 GGGSSSSGGNGGG
-57 NSSLE
+57 VIE
-62 KPETHIKV
+62 KPSVENTELSKETLVTENQI
-70 EDKKFTTEENIDIS
+70 FTNKGNVNLTENKTE
-84 SLNADSVIAILGTNS
+84 DSVVGIVGKNSDILNEA
-99 EIINNKKITVNDKE
+99 EIKIDDITVNNPKLLLA
-113 SLVTTYNSAEAET
+113 SET
-126 VLDAFK
+126 GENILK
-132 KSGNSFAIFADG
+132 KFQEKGKSFAIFADG
-144 GSVTNAKEGVLEISG
+144 GSVTNAKEGKL
-159 NKVHAITGLYAEI
+159 NITGDSI
-172 TNNGTIT
+172 
-179 TGTNKADEAVGIFSL
+179 
-194 GGNVTNN
+194 
-201 GDIILTSEDAT
+201 T
-212 GINVVNGAKLYY
+212 GIVGVYSNV
-224 TDNDFIEIKNKGK
+224 INKGK
-237 IIVLNNKNIK
+237 ILTTDKIEDTKEATGIMSIGSNVTNDGEIK
-247 VIGESPVGIS
+247 ITSYDGVGIWAF
-257 GVGSDIEVINGENGN
+257 
-272 IIVDNVITKTLKG
+272 
-285 INTKGISIDTDDG
+285 
-298 NSKSHDITITNNG
+298 NNG
-311 KITVNVSSKIENL
+311 
-324 TDELK
+324 
-329 NRYFN
+329 
-334 SYGIYAEADTTTIN
+334 ADL
-348 NNKDIELNV
+348 D
-357 TAGVLQQTSAGIK
+357 GIK
-370 TDGKNN
+370 ID
-376 IINNSG
+376 
-382 NITIISKGKDAQEN
+382 
-396 YFALVGIKAEGD
+396 
-408 NTTITNKNI
+408 
-417 NITAE
+417 
-422 NKCTE
+422 
-427 IYGIS
+427 
-432 LEGNNGSVTNNG
+432 
-444 DITISGKDTYSIK
+444 SGKRISVI
-457 GIDVNGNNKVSN
+457 N
-469 NGNIE
+469 NGNIFVKGE
-474 ISGNNGI
+474 ESRGIVADGGDIDIVNNGTLSLEGIDVDGIVVQGNNISVKNSKDAEIVVINNGTKVNHEKIEYISGINVKKGQGNSVINEGNITVSINSKNGI
-481 FVGIQTE
+481 YVASGITSDE
-488 SGEVTNSGTITVNSD
+488 NVKVTNSGTITINSD

-509 TEDID
+509 TEDTNLEVYIS
-514 FETYAK
+514 

-531 VINEI
+531 ITNEAS
-536 GGEINISGTAI
+536 GTINISGTAI

-580 VSGKDSKATNN
+580 VSGAGNKATNN
-591 GNITGEKNF
+591 SLITGTKNF

-608 GATVINGE
+608 GATVINE
-616 KGNITTDRGF
+616 KNGKITTDRGF

-640 TTDHAAEISGGTLTN
+640 TTGHAAEIAGGTLIN
-655 YGTMSS
+655 NGTMSS
-661 KGEEVIFINE
+661 TGEEVIYIEEGGIATNE
-671 IGTVINEKGGVIK
+671 INGTINVNTD
-684 ISGDYVAG
+684 S
-692 INAYIDEEDVQKGE
+692 
-706 IISGTKIINN
+706 
-716 GLIEVTSQNLESN
+716 
-729 PNEFG
+729 
-734 ENHSTGIYLGTNDG
+734 STGIYADDEDDDIIKGSKGINKGTINVNGINSSGMTANAGALVINETSG
-748 TASVTNNGNI
+748 TINI
-758 TMNGYKSVGIFAY
+758 N
-771 NGKIEN
+771 
-777 NNGGK
+777 
-782 ISITGDMGTGLY
+782 GTGSYGISSY
-794 ISGDGSALNS
+794 IEKA
-804 GEITVN
+804 ETMK
-810 GTNSCGI
+810 
-817 YSHVEEAKTTEE
+817 EEA
-829 ELNPELFPTNK
+829 NPELFPANK
-840 GIINITGENSY
+840 GTINITGENSI
-851 GMVAQTINRE
+851 GMFAQTTNRDNE
-861 NKDLIGAAVLNG
+861 DLIGAAVLNG
-873 NESFKNAVINVTGNN
+873 NEISRDAVINVAGNN
-888 SIGMYGSTA
+888 SIGMLGNNG
-897 DILNYGKINV
+897 DIINYGKINV

-912 VGMKTNGLAFADNY
+912 VGMKTNRLAFADNY

-1085 KEGYKDSYALNNAIA
+1085 KEGYKDSYALDNAIA

-1105 GKNYKLSSTSLLYNA
+1105 KENYKLSSTSLLYNA

-1143 LTSKEVS
+1143 LASKEIS
-1150 KVAGIFDRA
+1150 KAAGIFDSA
-1159 MKDKT
+1159 MKDET

-1181 SAKAVDDTIK
+1181 SAEGTDRAVK
-1191 EFTGYNVY
+1191 EITGYNVY

-1214 SYDKSIIDSLGDYS
+1214 SYDKSIIDSLGDYN

-1236 YADVNSKNGTAGY
+1236 YADVNSKNKAAGY
-1249 DSKVTG
+1249 DSRVTG
-1255 INGAVKFTDSLYGV
+1255 INGAVRFTDSLYGV
-1269 IGYGYNDID
+1269 IGYGYNDVD
-1278 YDGSS
+1278 YDGNS

-1299 SQFGDIR
+1299 SQFGNIR

-1315 HETDRKVSGE
+1315 HETDRKVFDE
-1325 KADSDFNSYLVGAN
+1325 KTNSDFNSYLVGAN

-1392 KLGKEFETSEIYGA
+1392 KLGREFETSEIYGA

-1463 FGKRDREYVKASFS
+1463 FGKRDREYVKAGFS

>member
-57 NSSLE
+57 VIE
-62 KPETHIKV
+62 KPSVENTELSKETLVTENQI
-70 EDKKFTTEENIDIS
+70 FTNKGNVNLTENKTE
-84 SLNADSVIAILGTNS
+84 DSVVGIVGKNSDILN
-99 EIINNKKITVNDKE
+99 EAKIKIDDITVNSSKIFLA
-113 SLVTTYNSAEAET
+113 SET
-126 VLDAFK
+126 GENILK
-132 KSGNSFAIFADG
+132 KFQEKGKSFAIFAEG
-144 GSVTNAKEGVLEISG
+144 GSVTNAKEGRL
-159 NKVHAITGLYAEI
+159 NITGDSVTGIVGVYSDITNKGKIFTTDNIEDTKEAVGIMSIGSNVTNDGDINLVSYDGVGIWAFNNGADLDGIIVDNNGKRISVINNGNISIKGEESRGIVADGADIDVVNNGNLSLEGIDVDGIVVQGNNISVKNNKGAEI
-172 TNNGTIT
+172 VVTNNGTKENHEKI
-179 TGTNKADEAVGIFSL
+179 EYIS
-194 GGNVTNN
+194 
-201 GDIILTSEDAT
+201 
-212 GINVVNGAKLYY
+212 GINIKKGQGNTVVN
-224 TDNDFIEIKNKGK
+224 E
-237 IIVLNNKNIK
+237 
-247 VIGESPVGIS
+247 
-257 GVGSDIEVINGENGN
+257 GN
-272 IIVDNVITKTLKG
+272 ITVS
-285 INTKGISIDTDDG
+285 INTDDG
-298 NSKSHDITITNNG
+298 VYVASGIT
-311 KITVNVSSKIENL
+311 S
-324 TDELK
+324 DE
-329 NRYFN
+329 
-334 SYGIYAEADTTTIN
+334 
-348 NNKDIELNV
+348 
-357 TAGVLQQTSAGIK
+357 
-370 TDGKNN
+370 
-376 IINNSG
+376 
-382 NITIISKGKDAQEN
+382 
-396 YFALVGIKAEGD
+396 
-408 NTTITNKNI
+408 
-417 NITAE
+417 
-422 NKCTE
+422 
-427 IYGIS
+427 
-432 LEGNNGSVTNNG
+432 
-444 DITISGKDTYSIK
+444 
-457 GIDVNGNNKVSN
+457 KVD
-469 NGNIE
+469 
-474 ISGNNGI
+474 
-481 FVGIQTE
+481 
-488 SGEVTNSGTITVNSD
+488 VTNSGTITVNSD

-531 VINEI
+531 ITNEA
-536 GGEINISGTAI
+536 GGTINISGTAI

-561 ITGIDAET
+561 ITGIDDET
-569 DDGVKTPAGIF
+569 DDGVKTPIGIF
-580 VSGKDSKATNN
+580 VSGKDSTATNN

-608 GATVINGE
+608 GATVINE
-616 KGNITTDRGF
+616 KNGKIITDRGF

-640 TTDHAAEISGGTLTN
+640 TKDHAAEISGGTLTN

-661 KGEEVIFINE
+661 KGEEVIFIDE

-1085 KEGYKDSYALNNAIA
+1085 KEGYKDSYALNNAIT

-1159 MKDKT
+1159 MKDET

-1191 EFTGYNVY
+1191 KFTGYNVY

-1315 HETDRKVSGE
+1315 HETDRKVFGE
-1325 KADSDFNSYLVGAN
+1325 KADSDFNSYLIGAN

-1365 EDFKEDGG
+1365 EDFRENGG

-1379 KQDYVSAVPAIEL
+1379 KQDYISAVPVIEL
-1392 KLGKEFETSEIYGA
+1392 KLGKEFETTEVYGA

-1424 FEYRED
+1424 FGDRED

-1436 EDAQTDVKF
+1436 EDVQTDVKF

-1463 FGKRDREYVKASFS
+1463 FGKRDREYVKAGIS
-1477 YIF
+1477 YTF

>member
-1 MMEESIFKSCLKRK
+1 M
-15 VKFTASTFVKFLI
+15 
-28 TGTVALSLTACGGGG
+28 
-43 GGGGSSSSGGNGGG
+43 
-57 NSSLE
+57 
-62 KPETHIKV
+62 

-608 GATVINGE
+608 GATVINE
-616 KGNITTDRGF
+616 KNGKITTARGF

-640 TTDHAAEISGGTLTN
+640 TTDHAAEIAGGTLTN

-661 KGEEVIFINE
+661 TREEVIYIEEGGIATNETTGTININADYSAGFYADE
-671 IGTVINEKGGVIK
+671 EDDDIIKGSKGINKGTINVNGINSWGMIARGNTSSVTNSGIINADANTSFGMWAEENGTAINEKVGT
-684 ISGDYVAG
+684 
-692 INAYIDEEDVQKGE
+692 IN
-706 IISGTKIINN
+706 
-716 GLIEVTSQNLESN
+716 
-729 PNEFG
+729 
-734 ENHSTGIYLGTNDG
+734 
-748 TASVTNNGNI
+748 
-758 TMNGYKSVGIFAY
+758 
-771 NGKIEN
+771 
-777 NNGGK
+777 
-782 ISITGDMGTGLY
+782 
-794 ISGDGSALNS
+794 
-804 GEITVN
+804 VN
-810 GTNSCGI
+810 
-817 YSHVEEAKTTEE
+817 KT
-829 ELNPELFPTNK
+829 
-840 GIINITGENSY
+840 NSY
-851 GMVAQTINRE
+851 GMYTYRSGTV
-861 NKDLIGAAVLNG
+861 
-873 NESFKNAVINVTGNN
+873 KNYGVINV
-888 SIGMYGSTA
+888 
-897 DILNYGKINV
+897 
-907 TGENS
+907 
-912 VGMKTNGLAFADNY
+912 NG
-926 GTIAVTGNNS
+926 V
-936 IGMSA
+936 
-941 ENGGRVTNEKGGII
+941 
-955 NVKGNGSYAMKAD
+955 GSYGMIAYQGGTAI
-968 GVNSWAVNEEGAT
+968 NERGAT
-981 INVGTTAGGAMWATN
+981 INVGANALAGMVADGGTTYN
-996 SGKIT
+996 Y
-1001 NDGTINL
+1001 GTINIDENNKIT
-1008 EKREG
+1008 EKNDVITTPKNDVG
-1013 LTEDN
+1013 LEDN
-1018 KNGFA
+1018 VSFPVLKSAITVINGGKA
-1023 MIADGNSTIENNGD
+1023 YNYGEIYKGGNLVLSS
-1037 VFIKDA
+1037 
-1043 LNITTDSTSAYII
+1043 DSTSAYII

-1143 LTSKEVS
+1143 LASKEIS
-1150 KVAGIFDRA
+1150 KVAGIFDSA
-1159 MKDKT
+1159 MKDET

-1463 FGKRDREYVKASFS
+1463 FGKRDREYVKAGFS

>member
-113 SLVTTYNSAEAET
+113 SLVATYNSAEAET

-247 VIGESPVGIS
+247 VTGESPVGIS

-608 GATVINGE
+608 GATVINE
-616 KGNITTDRGF
+616 KNGKITTARGF

-640 TTDHAAEISGGTLTN
+640 TTDHAAEIAGGTLTN

-661 KGEEVIFINE
+661 TREEVIYIEEGGIATNETTGTININADYSAGFYADE
-671 IGTVINEKGGVIK
+671 EDDDIIKGSKGINKGTINVNGINSWGMIARGNTSSVTNSGIINADANTSFGMWAEENGTAINEKVGT
-684 ISGDYVAG
+684 
-692 INAYIDEEDVQKGE
+692 IN
-706 IISGTKIINN
+706 
-716 GLIEVTSQNLESN
+716 
-729 PNEFG
+729 
-734 ENHSTGIYLGTNDG
+734 
-748 TASVTNNGNI
+748 
-758 TMNGYKSVGIFAY
+758 
-771 NGKIEN
+771 
-777 NNGGK
+777 
-782 ISITGDMGTGLY
+782 
-794 ISGDGSALNS
+794 
-804 GEITVN
+804 VN
-810 GTNSCGI
+810 
-817 YSHVEEAKTTEE
+817 KT
-829 ELNPELFPTNK
+829 
-840 GIINITGENSY
+840 NSY
-851 GMVAQTINRE
+851 GMYTYRSGTV
-861 NKDLIGAAVLNG
+861 
-873 NESFKNAVINVTGNN
+873 KNYGVINV
-888 SIGMYGSTA
+888 
-897 DILNYGKINV
+897 
-907 TGENS
+907 
-912 VGMKTNGLAFADNY
+912 NG
-926 GTIAVTGNNS
+926 V
-936 IGMSA
+936 
-941 ENGGRVTNEKGGII
+941 
-955 NVKGNGSYAMKAD
+955 GSYGMIAYQGGTAI
-968 GVNSWAVNEEGAT
+968 NERGAT
-981 INVGTTAGGAMWATN
+981 INVGANALAGMVADGGTTYN
-996 SGKIT
+996 Y
-1001 NDGTINL
+1001 GTINIDENNKIT
-1008 EKREG
+1008 EKNDVITTPKNDVG
-1013 LTEDN
+1013 LEDN
-1018 KNGFA
+1018 VSFPVLKSAITVINGGKA
-1023 MIADGNSTIENNGD
+1023 YNYGEIYKGGNLVLSS
-1037 VFIKDA
+1037 
-1043 LNITTDSTSAYII
+1043 DSTSAYII

-1143 LTSKEVS
+1143 LASKEIS
-1150 KVAGIFDRA
+1150 KVAGIFDSA
-1159 MKDKT
+1159 MKDET

-1463 FGKRDREYVKASFS
+1463 FGKRDREYVKAGFS

>member
-43 GGGGSSSSGGNGGG
+43 GGGGSSSGGNGGG
-57 NSSLE
+57 NV
-62 KPETHIKV
+62 TT
-70 EDKKFTTEENIDIS
+70 TTEIHKTVENDTFIADKNINFDLS
-84 SLNADSVIAILGTNS
+84 SSTADSVTGILGKDST
-99 EIINNKKITVNDKE
+99 IVNNTTIKINDKANNGQDI
-113 SLVTTYNSAEAET
+113 SLASKTGENI
-126 VLDAFK
+126 LK
-132 KSGNSFAIFADG
+132 KFQEKGKSFAIFAEG
-144 GSVTNAKEGVLEISG
+144 GSVTNAEEGRL
-159 NKVHAITGLYAEI
+159 NITGDSVTGIVGVYSDITNKGKIFTTDKIEDTKEAVGIMSIGSNVTNDGDINLVSYDGVGIWAFNNGADLDGIIVDNNGKRISVINNGNISIKGEESRGIVADGADIDVVNNGNLSLEGIDVDGIVVQGNNISVKNNKGAEI
-172 TNNGTIT
+172 VVTNNGTKENHEKI
-179 TGTNKADEAVGIFSL
+179 EYIS
-194 GGNVTNN
+194 
-201 GDIILTSEDAT
+201 
-212 GINVVNGAKLYY
+212 GINIKKGQGNTVVN
-224 TDNDFIEIKNKGK
+224 E
-237 IIVLNNKNIK
+237 
-247 VIGESPVGIS
+247 
-257 GVGSDIEVINGENGN
+257 GN
-272 IIVDNVITKTLKG
+272 ITVS
-285 INTKGISIDTDDG
+285 INTDDG
-298 NSKSHDITITNNG
+298 VYVASGIT
-311 KITVNVSSKIENL
+311 S
-324 TDELK
+324 DE
-329 NRYFN
+329 
-334 SYGIYAEADTTTIN
+334 
-348 NNKDIELNV
+348 
-357 TAGVLQQTSAGIK
+357 
-370 TDGKNN
+370 
-376 IINNSG
+376 
-382 NITIISKGKDAQEN
+382 
-396 YFALVGIKAEGD
+396 
-408 NTTITNKNI
+408 
-417 NITAE
+417 
-422 NKCTE
+422 
-427 IYGIS
+427 
-432 LEGNNGSVTNNG
+432 
-444 DITISGKDTYSIK
+444 
-457 GIDVNGNNKVSN
+457 KVD
-469 NGNIE
+469 
-474 ISGNNGI
+474 
-481 FVGIQTE
+481 
-488 SGEVTNSGTITVNSD
+488 VTNSGTITVNSD

-580 VSGKDSKATNN
+580 VSGKDSTATNN

-608 GATVINGE
+608 GATVINE
-616 KGNITTDRGF
+616 KNGKITTARGF

-640 TTDHAAEISGGTLTN
+640 TTDHAAEIAGGTLTN

-661 KGEEVIFINE
+661 TGEEVIYIEEGGIATNETTGTIN
-671 IGTVINEKGGVIK
+671 VNA
-684 ISGDYVAG
+684 DYSTGFYA
-692 INAYIDEEDVQKGE
+692 DEEDDDIIKGSKG
-706 IISGTKIINN
+706 INKGTINVNGINSWGMIARGNTSYVTNSGIIN
-716 GLIEVTSQNLESN
+716 
-729 PNEFG
+729 
-734 ENHSTGIYLGTNDG
+734 
-748 TASVTNNGNI
+748 
-758 TMNGYKSVGIFAY
+758 
-771 NGKIEN
+771 
-777 NNGGK
+777 
-782 ISITGDMGTGLY
+782 
-794 ISGDGSALNS
+794 
-804 GEITVN
+804 VN
-810 GTNSCGI
+810 GTNSYGM
-817 YSHVEEAKTTEE
+817 YAYQNGTAENYGV
-829 ELNPELFPTNK
+829 
-840 GIINITGENSY
+840 INVNGAGSY
-851 GMVAQTINRE
+851 GMIAYQ
-861 NKDLIGAAVLNG
+861 GG
-873 NESFKNAVINVTGNN
+873 
-888 SIGMYGSTA
+888 TA
-897 DILNYGKINV
+897 I
-907 TGENS
+907 
-912 VGMKTNGLAFADNY
+912 
-926 GTIAVTGNNS
+926 
-936 IGMSA
+936 
-941 ENGGRVTNEKGGII
+941 
-955 NVKGNGSYAMKAD
+955 
-968 GVNSWAVNEEGAT
+968 NEEGAT
-981 INVGTTAGGAMWATN
+981 INVGADALSGMVADGGTTYN
-996 SGKIT
+996 Y
-1001 NDGTINL
+1001 GTINI
-1008 EKREG
+1008 
-1013 LTEDN
+1013 D
-1018 KNGFA
+1018 
-1023 MIADGNSTIENNGD
+1023 ENNKITEEND
-1037 VFIKDA
+1037 
-1043 LNITTDSTSAYII
+1043 ITTTDRDSDVGLEDVEIYYSVLKSAITVVNGGKAYNYGEIYKGGNLILSSDSTSSYII

-1143 LTSKEVS
+1143 LASKEIS
-1150 KVAGIFDRA
+1150 KVAGIFDSA
-1159 MKDKT
+1159 MKDET
-1164 LSEKEKEILEKV
+1164 LSKKEKEILEKV

-1255 INGAVKFTDSLYGV
+1255 INGAVRFTDSLYGV
-1269 IGYGYNDID
+1269 IGYGYNDVD

-1315 HETDRKVSGE
+1315 HETDRKVFGE
-1325 KADSDFNSYLVGAN
+1325 KADSDFNSYLIGAN

-1463 FGKRDREYVKASFS
+1463 FGKRDREYVKAGFS

>member
-43 GGGGSSSSGGNGGG
+43 GGDGSSSSGGNGGG

-113 SLVTTYNSAEAET
+113 SLVATYNSAEAET

-247 VIGESPVGIS
+247 VTGESPVGIS

-608 GATVINGE
+608 GATVINE
-616 KGNITTDRGF
+616 KNGKITTARGF

-640 TTDHAAEISGGTLTN
+640 TTDHAAEIAGGTLTN

-661 KGEEVIFINE
+661 TREEVIYIEEGGIATNETTGTININADYSAGFYADE
-671 IGTVINEKGGVIK
+671 EDDDIIKGSKGINKGTINVNGINSCGMIARGNTSSVTNSGIINADANTSFGMWAEENGTAINEKVGT
-684 ISGDYVAG
+684 
-692 INAYIDEEDVQKGE
+692 IN
-706 IISGTKIINN
+706 
-716 GLIEVTSQNLESN
+716 
-729 PNEFG
+729 
-734 ENHSTGIYLGTNDG
+734 
-748 TASVTNNGNI
+748 
-758 TMNGYKSVGIFAY
+758 
-771 NGKIEN
+771 
-777 NNGGK
+777 
-782 ISITGDMGTGLY
+782 
-794 ISGDGSALNS
+794 
-804 GEITVN
+804 VN
-810 GTNSCGI
+810 
-817 YSHVEEAKTTEE
+817 KT
-829 ELNPELFPTNK
+829 
-840 GIINITGENSY
+840 NSY
-851 GMVAQTINRE
+851 GMYTYRSGTV
-861 NKDLIGAAVLNG
+861 
-873 NESFKNAVINVTGNN
+873 KNYGVINV
-888 SIGMYGSTA
+888 
-897 DILNYGKINV
+897 
-907 TGENS
+907 
-912 VGMKTNGLAFADNY
+912 NG
-926 GTIAVTGNNS
+926 V
-936 IGMSA
+936 
-941 ENGGRVTNEKGGII
+941 
-955 NVKGNGSYAMKAD
+955 GSYGMIAYQGGTAI
-968 GVNSWAVNEEGAT
+968 NERGAT
-981 INVGTTAGGAMWATN
+981 INVGANALAGMVADGGTTYN
-996 SGKIT
+996 Y
-1001 NDGTINL
+1001 GTINIDENNKIT
-1008 EKREG
+1008 EKNDVITTPKNDVG
-1013 LTEDN
+1013 LEDN
-1018 KNGFA
+1018 VSFPVLKSAITVINGGKA
-1023 MIADGNSTIENNGD
+1023 YNYGEIYKGGNLVLSS
-1037 VFIKDA
+1037 
-1043 LNITTDSTSAYII
+1043 DSTSAYII

-1143 LTSKEVS
+1143 LASKEIS
-1150 KVAGIFDRA
+1150 KVAGIFDSA

-1164 LSEKEKEILEKV
+1164 LSKEDKAVLDKV

-1181 SAKAVDDTIK
+1181 SAKGIDRAVK

-1463 FGKRDREYVKASFS
+1463 FGKRDREYVKAGFS

>member
-43 GGGGSSSSGGNGGG
+43 GGGGSSSGGNGGG
-57 NSSLE
+57 NV
-62 KPETHIKV
+62 TT
-70 EDKKFTTEENIDIS
+70 TTEIHKTVENDTFIADKNINFDLS
-84 SLNADSVIAILGTNS
+84 SSTADSVTGILGKDST
-99 EIINNKKITVNDKE
+99 IVNNTTIKINDKANNGQAI
-113 SLVTTYNSAEAET
+113 SLASKTGENI
-126 VLDAFK
+126 LK
-132 KSGNSFAIFADG
+132 KFQEKGKSFAIFAEG
-144 GSVTNAKEGVLEISG
+144 GSVTNAEEGRL
-159 NKVHAITGLYAEI
+159 NITGDSVTGIVGVYSDITNKGKIFTTDKIEDTKEAVGIMSIGSNVTNDGDINLVSYDGIGIWAFNNGANLDGIIVDNNGKRISVINNGNISIKGEESRGIVADGADIDVVNNGNLSLEGIDVDGIVVQGNNISVKNNKGAEI
-172 TNNGTIT
+172 VVTNNGTKENHEKI
-179 TGTNKADEAVGIFSL
+179 EYIS
-194 GGNVTNN
+194 
-201 GDIILTSEDAT
+201 
-212 GINVVNGAKLYY
+212 GINIKKGQGNTVVN
-224 TDNDFIEIKNKGK
+224 E
-237 IIVLNNKNIK
+237 
-247 VIGESPVGIS
+247 
-257 GVGSDIEVINGENGN
+257 GN
-272 IIVDNVITKTLKG
+272 ITVS
-285 INTKGISIDTDDG
+285 INTDDG
-298 NSKSHDITITNNG
+298 VYVASGIT
-311 KITVNVSSKIENL
+311 S
-324 TDELK
+324 DE
-329 NRYFN
+329 
-334 SYGIYAEADTTTIN
+334 
-348 NNKDIELNV
+348 
-357 TAGVLQQTSAGIK
+357 
-370 TDGKNN
+370 
-376 IINNSG
+376 
-382 NITIISKGKDAQEN
+382 
-396 YFALVGIKAEGD
+396 
-408 NTTITNKNI
+408 
-417 NITAE
+417 
-422 NKCTE
+422 
-427 IYGIS
+427 
-432 LEGNNGSVTNNG
+432 
-444 DITISGKDTYSIK
+444 
-457 GIDVNGNNKVSN
+457 KVD
-469 NGNIE
+469 
-474 ISGNNGI
+474 
-481 FVGIQTE
+481 
-488 SGEVTNSGTITVNSD
+488 VTNSGTITVNSD

-580 VSGKDSKATNN
+580 VSGKDSTATNN

-608 GATVINGE
+608 GATVINE
-616 KGNITTDRGF
+616 KNGKITTARGF

-640 TTDHAAEISGGTLTN
+640 TTDHAAEIAGGTLTN

-661 KGEEVIFINE
+661 TGEEVIYIEEGGIATNETTGTINVNADYSTGFYADE
-671 IGTVINEKGGVIK
+671 EDDDIIKGSKGINKGTINVNGINSWGMIARGNTSYVTNSGIINADANTSFGMWAEENGTAINEKDG
-684 ISGDYVAG
+684 
-692 INAYIDEEDVQKGE
+692 
-706 IISGTKIINN
+706 IIN
-716 GLIEVTSQNLESN
+716 
-729 PNEFG
+729 
-734 ENHSTGIYLGTNDG
+734 
-748 TASVTNNGNI
+748 
-758 TMNGYKSVGIFAY
+758 
-771 NGKIEN
+771 
-777 NNGGK
+777 
-782 ISITGDMGTGLY
+782 
-794 ISGDGSALNS
+794 
-804 GEITVN
+804 VN
-810 GTNSCGI
+810 GTNSYGM
-817 YSHVEEAKTTEE
+817 YAYQNGTAENYGV
-829 ELNPELFPTNK
+829 
-840 GIINITGENSY
+840 INVNGAGSY
-851 GMVAQTINRE
+851 GMIAYQ
-861 NKDLIGAAVLNG
+861 GG
-873 NESFKNAVINVTGNN
+873 
-888 SIGMYGSTA
+888 TA
-897 DILNYGKINV
+897 I
-907 TGENS
+907 
-912 VGMKTNGLAFADNY
+912 
-926 GTIAVTGNNS
+926 
-936 IGMSA
+936 
-941 ENGGRVTNEKGGII
+941 
-955 NVKGNGSYAMKAD
+955 
-968 GVNSWAVNEEGAT
+968 NEEGAT
-981 INVGTTAGGAMWATN
+981 INVGADALSGMVADGGTTYN
-996 SGKIT
+996 Y
-1001 NDGTINL
+1001 GTINI
-1008 EKREG
+1008 
-1013 LTEDN
+1013 D
-1018 KNGFA
+1018 
-1023 MIADGNSTIENNGD
+1023 ENNKITEEND
-1037 VFIKDA
+1037 
-1043 LNITTDSTSAYII
+1043 ITTTDRDSDVGLEDVEIYYSVLKSAITVVNGGKAYNYGEIYKGGNLILSSDSTSSYII

-1143 LTSKEVS
+1143 LTSKEIS
-1150 KVAGIFDRA
+1150 KVAGIFDSA
-1159 MKDKT
+1159 MKDET
-1164 LSEKEKEILEKV
+1164 LSKKEKEILEKV

-1255 INGAVKFTDSLYGV
+1255 INGAVRFTDSLYGV
-1269 IGYGYNDID
+1269 IGYGYNDVD

-1315 HETDRKVSGE
+1315 HETDRKVFGE
-1325 KADSDFNSYLVGAN
+1325 KADSDFNSYLIGAN

-1463 FGKRDREYVKASFS
+1463 FGKRDREYVKAGFS

>member
-43 GGGGSSSSGGNGGG
+43 GGDGSSSSGGNGGG

-247 VIGESPVGIS
+247 VTGESPVGIS

-608 GATVINGE
+608 GATVINE
-616 KGNITTDRGF
+616 KNGKITTARGF

-640 TTDHAAEISGGTLTN
+640 TTDHAAEIAGGTLTN

-661 KGEEVIFINE
+661 TREEVIYIEEGGIATNETTGTININADYSAGFYADE
-671 IGTVINEKGGVIK
+671 EDDDIIKGSKGINKGTINVNGINSWGMIARGNTSSVTNYGIINADANTSFGMWAEENGTAINEKVGT
-684 ISGDYVAG
+684 
-692 INAYIDEEDVQKGE
+692 IN
-706 IISGTKIINN
+706 
-716 GLIEVTSQNLESN
+716 
-729 PNEFG
+729 
-734 ENHSTGIYLGTNDG
+734 
-748 TASVTNNGNI
+748 
-758 TMNGYKSVGIFAY
+758 
-771 NGKIEN
+771 
-777 NNGGK
+777 
-782 ISITGDMGTGLY
+782 
-794 ISGDGSALNS
+794 
-804 GEITVN
+804 VN
-810 GTNSCGI
+810 
-817 YSHVEEAKTTEE
+817 KT
-829 ELNPELFPTNK
+829 
-840 GIINITGENSY
+840 NSY
-851 GMVAQTINRE
+851 GMYTYRSGTV
-861 NKDLIGAAVLNG
+861 
-873 NESFKNAVINVTGNN
+873 KNYGVINV
-888 SIGMYGSTA
+888 
-897 DILNYGKINV
+897 
-907 TGENS
+907 
-912 VGMKTNGLAFADNY
+912 NG
-926 GTIAVTGNNS
+926 V
-936 IGMSA
+936 
-941 ENGGRVTNEKGGII
+941 
-955 NVKGNGSYAMKAD
+955 GSYGMIAYQGGTAI
-968 GVNSWAVNEEGAT
+968 NERGAT
-981 INVGTTAGGAMWATN
+981 INVGANALAGMVADGGTTYN
-996 SGKIT
+996 Y
-1001 NDGTINL
+1001 GTINIDENNKIT
-1008 EKREG
+1008 EKNDVITTPKNDVG
-1013 LTEDN
+1013 LEDN
-1018 KNGFA
+1018 VSFPVLKSAITVINGGKA
-1023 MIADGNSTIENNGD
+1023 YNYGEIYKGGNLVLSS
-1037 VFIKDA
+1037 
-1043 LNITTDSTSAYII
+1043 DSTSAYII

-1143 LTSKEVS
+1143 LASKEIS
-1150 KVAGIFDRA
+1150 KVAGIFDSA
-1159 MKDKT
+1159 MKDET

-1255 INGAVKFTDSLYGV
+1255 INGAIKFTDSLYGV

-1315 HETDRKVSGE
+1315 HETDRKVSSE

-1360 SYGKY
+1360 SYGEY
-1365 EDFKEDGG
+1365 EDFREDGG
-1373 ADVKFE
+1373 ANVKFE

-1463 FGKRDREYVKASFS
+1463 FGKRDREYVKAGIS
-1477 YIF
+1477 YTF

>member
-43 GGGGSSSSGGNGGG
+43 GGDGSSSSGGNGGG

-113 SLVTTYNSAEAET
+113 SLVATYNSAEAET

-247 VIGESPVGIS
+247 VTGESPVGIS

-608 GATVINGE
+608 GATVINE
-616 KGNITTDRGF
+616 KNGKITTARGF

-640 TTDHAAEISGGTLTN
+640 TTDHAAEIAGGTLTN

-661 KGEEVIFINE
+661 TREEVIYIEEGGIATNETTGTIN
-671 IGTVINEKGGVIK
+671 
-684 ISGDYVAG
+684 
-692 INAYIDEEDVQKGE
+692 INADYSAGFYADEEDDDIIKGSKG
-706 IISGTKIINN
+706 INKGTIN
-716 GLIEVTSQNLESN
+716 
-729 PNEFG
+729 
-734 ENHSTGIYLGTNDG
+734 
-748 TASVTNNGNI
+748 
-758 TMNGYKSVGIFAY
+758 
-771 NGKIEN
+771 
-777 NNGGK
+777 
-782 ISITGDMGTGLY
+782 
-794 ISGDGSALNS
+794 
-804 GEITVN
+804 VN
-810 GTNSCGI
+810 GINSCGM
-817 YSHVEEAKTTEE
+817 YTYRSGTVK
-829 ELNPELFPTNK
+829 NY
-840 GIINITGENSY
+840 GVINVNGVGSY
-851 GMVAQTINRE
+851 GMIAYQGGTAINER
-861 NKDLIGAAVLNG
+861 
-873 NESFKNAVINVTGNN
+873 
-888 SIGMYGSTA
+888 
-897 DILNYGKINV
+897 
-907 TGENS
+907 
-912 VGMKTNGLAFADNY
+912 
-926 GTIAVTGNNS
+926 
-936 IGMSA
+936 
-941 ENGGRVTNEKGGII
+941 
-955 NVKGNGSYAMKAD
+955 
-968 GVNSWAVNEEGAT
+968 GAT
-981 INVGTTAGGAMWATN
+981 INVGANALAGMVADGGTTYN
-996 SGKIT
+996 Y
-1001 NDGTINL
+1001 GTINIDENNKIT
-1008 EKREG
+1008 EKNDVITTPKNDVG
-1013 LTEDN
+1013 LEDN
-1018 KNGFA
+1018 VSFPVLKSAITVINGGKA
-1023 MIADGNSTIENNGD
+1023 YNYGEIYKGGNLVLSS
-1037 VFIKDA
+1037 
-1043 LNITTDSTSAYII
+1043 DSTSAYII

-1143 LTSKEVS
+1143 LASKEIS
-1150 KVAGIFDRA
+1150 KVAGIFDSA

-1164 LSEKEKEILEKV
+1164 LSKEDKAVLDKV

-1181 SAKAVDDTIK
+1181 SAKGIDRAVK

-1255 INGAVKFTDSLYGV
+1255 INGAVRFTDSLYGV

-1463 FGKRDREYVKASFS
+1463 FGKRDREYVKAGFS

>member
-608 GATVINGE
+608 GATVINE
-616 KGNITTDRGF
+616 KNGKITTARGF

-640 TTDHAAEISGGTLTN
+640 TTDHAAEIAGGTLTN

-661 KGEEVIFINE
+661 TREEVIYIEEGGIATNETTGTININADYSAGFYADE
-671 IGTVINEKGGVIK
+671 EDDDIIKGSKGINKGTINVNGINSWGMIARGNTSYVTNSGIINADANTSFGMWAEENGTAINEKDG
-684 ISGDYVAG
+684 
-692 INAYIDEEDVQKGE
+692 
-706 IISGTKIINN
+706 IIN
-716 GLIEVTSQNLESN
+716 
-729 PNEFG
+729 
-734 ENHSTGIYLGTNDG
+734 
-748 TASVTNNGNI
+748 
-758 TMNGYKSVGIFAY
+758 
-771 NGKIEN
+771 
-777 NNGGK
+777 
-782 ISITGDMGTGLY
+782 
-794 ISGDGSALNS
+794 
-804 GEITVN
+804 VN
-810 GTNSCGI
+810 GTNSYGM
-817 YSHVEEAKTTEE
+817 YAYQNGTAENYGV
-829 ELNPELFPTNK
+829 
-840 GIINITGENSY
+840 INVNGAGSY
-851 GMVAQTINRE
+851 GMIAYQ
-861 NKDLIGAAVLNG
+861 GG
-873 NESFKNAVINVTGNN
+873 
-888 SIGMYGSTA
+888 TA
-897 DILNYGKINV
+897 I
-907 TGENS
+907 
-912 VGMKTNGLAFADNY
+912 
-926 GTIAVTGNNS
+926 
-936 IGMSA
+936 
-941 ENGGRVTNEKGGII
+941 
-955 NVKGNGSYAMKAD
+955 
-968 GVNSWAVNEEGAT
+968 NEEGAT
-981 INVGTTAGGAMWATN
+981 INVGADALSGMVADGGTTYN
-996 SGKIT
+996 Y
-1001 NDGTINL
+1001 GTINI
-1008 EKREG
+1008 
-1013 LTEDN
+1013 D
-1018 KNGFA
+1018 
-1023 MIADGNSTIENNGD
+1023 ENNKITEEND
-1037 VFIKDA
+1037 
-1043 LNITTDSTSAYII
+1043 ITTTDRDSDVGLEDVEIYYSVLKSAITVVNGGKAYNYGEIYKGGNLILSSDSTSSYII

-1085 KEGYKDSYALNNAIA
+1085 KEGYKDSYALNNVIA

-1143 LTSKEVS
+1143 LASKEIS
-1150 KVAGIFDRA
+1150 KVAGIFDSA
-1159 MKDKT
+1159 MKDET
-1164 LSEKEKEILEKV
+1164 LSKKEKEILEKV

-1463 FGKRDREYVKASFS
+1463 FGKRDREYVKAGFS

>member
-57 NSSLE
+57 NV
-62 KPETHIKV
+62 TT
-70 EDKKFTTEENIDIS
+70 TTEIHKTVENDTFVADKNINFDLS
-84 SLNADSVIAILGTNS
+84 SSTADSVTGILGKNS
-99 EIINNKKITVNDKE
+99 TIVNNTTIKINDKANNGQAI
-113 SLVTTYNSAEAET
+113 SLASET
-126 VLDAFK
+126 GENILK
-132 KSGNSFAIFADG
+132 KFQEKGKSFAIFAEG
-144 GSVTNAKEGVLEISG
+144 GSVTNAEEGRL
-159 NKVHAITGLYAEI
+159 NITGDSVTGIVGVYSDITNKGKIFTTDKIEDTKEAVGIMSIGSNVTNDGDINLVSYDGVGIWAFNNGADLDGIIVDNNGKRISVINNGNISIKGEESRGIVADGADIDVVNNGNLSLEGIDVDGIVVQGNNISVKNNKGAEI
-172 TNNGTIT
+172 VVTNNGTKENHEKI
-179 TGTNKADEAVGIFSL
+179 EYIS
-194 GGNVTNN
+194 
-201 GDIILTSEDAT
+201 
-212 GINVVNGAKLYY
+212 GINIKKGQGNTVVN
-224 TDNDFIEIKNKGK
+224 E
-237 IIVLNNKNIK
+237 
-247 VIGESPVGIS
+247 
-257 GVGSDIEVINGENGN
+257 GN
-272 IIVDNVITKTLKG
+272 ITVS
-285 INTKGISIDTDDG
+285 INTDDG
-298 NSKSHDITITNNG
+298 FYVASGIT
-311 KITVNVSSKIENL
+311 S
-324 TDELK
+324 DE
-329 NRYFN
+329 
-334 SYGIYAEADTTTIN
+334 
-348 NNKDIELNV
+348 
-357 TAGVLQQTSAGIK
+357 
-370 TDGKNN
+370 
-376 IINNSG
+376 
-382 NITIISKGKDAQEN
+382 
-396 YFALVGIKAEGD
+396 
-408 NTTITNKNI
+408 
-417 NITAE
+417 
-422 NKCTE
+422 
-427 IYGIS
+427 
-432 LEGNNGSVTNNG
+432 
-444 DITISGKDTYSIK
+444 
-457 GIDVNGNNKVSN
+457 KVD
-469 NGNIE
+469 
-474 ISGNNGI
+474 
-481 FVGIQTE
+481 
-488 SGEVTNSGTITVNSD
+488 VTNSGTITVNSD

-547 GMTGKDVTNNGTIN
+547 GISGKNVTNNGTIN

-580 VSGKDSKATNN
+580 VSGKDSTATNN

-608 GATVINGE
+608 GATVINE
-616 KGNITTDRGF
+616 KNGKITTARGF

-640 TTDHAAEISGGTLTN
+640 TTDHAAEIAGGTLTN

-661 KGEEVIFINE
+661 TGEEVIYIEEGGIATNETTGTINVNADYSAGFYADE
-671 IGTVINEKGGVIK
+671 EDDDIIKGSKGINKGTINVNGINSWGMIARGNTSSVTNSGIINADANTSFGMWAEENGTAINEKVGT
-684 ISGDYVAG
+684 
-692 INAYIDEEDVQKGE
+692 IN
-706 IISGTKIINN
+706 
-716 GLIEVTSQNLESN
+716 
-729 PNEFG
+729 
-734 ENHSTGIYLGTNDG
+734 
-748 TASVTNNGNI
+748 
-758 TMNGYKSVGIFAY
+758 
-771 NGKIEN
+771 
-777 NNGGK
+777 
-782 ISITGDMGTGLY
+782 
-794 ISGDGSALNS
+794 
-804 GEITVN
+804 VN
-810 GTNSCGI
+810 
-817 YSHVEEAKTTEE
+817 KT
-829 ELNPELFPTNK
+829 
-840 GIINITGENSY
+840 NSY
-851 GMVAQTINRE
+851 GMYTYQSGTV
-861 NKDLIGAAVLNG
+861 
-873 NESFKNAVINVTGNN
+873 KNYGVINV
-888 SIGMYGSTA
+888 
-897 DILNYGKINV
+897 
-907 TGENS
+907 
-912 VGMKTNGLAFADNY
+912 NG
-926 GTIAVTGNNS
+926 V
-936 IGMSA
+936 
-941 ENGGRVTNEKGGII
+941 
-955 NVKGNGSYAMKAD
+955 GSYGMIAYQGGTAI
-968 GVNSWAVNEEGAT
+968 NERGAT
-981 INVGTTAGGAMWATN
+981 INVGADALAGMVADGGTTYN
-996 SGKIT
+996 Y
-1001 NDGTINL
+1001 GTINIDENNKIT
-1008 EKREG
+1008 EKNDVITTLKNDVG
-1013 LTEDN
+1013 LEDN
-1018 KNGFA
+1018 VSFPVLKSAITVINGGKA
-1023 MIADGNSTIENNGD
+1023 YNYGEIYKGGNLVLSS
-1037 VFIKDA
+1037 
-1043 LNITTDSTSAYII
+1043 DSTSAYII

-1105 GKNYKLSSTSLLYNA
+1105 KENYKLSSTSLLYNA

-1138 TDISD
+1138 TNISD
-1143 LTSKEVS
+1143 LVSKEIS
-1150 KVAGIFDRA
+1150 KAAGIFDSA
-1159 MKDKT
+1159 MKDET
-1164 LSEKEKEILEKV
+1164 LSKKEKEILEKV

-1181 SAKAVDDTIK
+1181 SAEGTDRAVK

-1236 YADVNSKNGTAGY
+1236 YADVNSKNGAAGY

-1255 INGAVKFTDSLYGV
+1255 INGAVRFTDSLYGV

-1315 HETDRKVSGE
+1315 HETDRKVFGE
-1325 KADSDFNSYLVGAN
+1325 KADSDFNSYLIGAN
-1339 VEISRKFGDDLYIKP
+1339 VEISRKFGDELYIKP

-1365 EDFKEDGG
+1365 EDFRENGG

-1416 NKEQEIEL
+1416 NKEQEIKL
-1424 FEYRED
+1424 FGYKED

-1463 FGKRDREYVKASFS
+1463 FGKRDREYVKAGFS
-1477 YIF
+1477 YTF

>member
-608 GATVINGE
+608 GATVINE
-616 KGNITTDRGF
+616 KNGKITTARGF

-640 TTDHAAEISGGTLTN
+640 TTDHAAEIAGGTLTN

-661 KGEEVIFINE
+661 TREEVIYIEEGGIATNETTGTININADYSAGFYADE
-671 IGTVINEKGGVIK
+671 EDDDIIKGSKGINKGTINVNGINSWGMIARGNTSSVTNSGIINADANTSFGMWAEENGTAINEKVGT
-684 ISGDYVAG
+684 
-692 INAYIDEEDVQKGE
+692 IN
-706 IISGTKIINN
+706 
-716 GLIEVTSQNLESN
+716 
-729 PNEFG
+729 
-734 ENHSTGIYLGTNDG
+734 
-748 TASVTNNGNI
+748 
-758 TMNGYKSVGIFAY
+758 
-771 NGKIEN
+771 
-777 NNGGK
+777 
-782 ISITGDMGTGLY
+782 
-794 ISGDGSALNS
+794 
-804 GEITVN
+804 VN
-810 GTNSCGI
+810 
-817 YSHVEEAKTTEE
+817 KT
-829 ELNPELFPTNK
+829 
-840 GIINITGENSY
+840 NSY
-851 GMVAQTINRE
+851 GMYTYRSGTV
-861 NKDLIGAAVLNG
+861 
-873 NESFKNAVINVTGNN
+873 KNYGVINV
-888 SIGMYGSTA
+888 
-897 DILNYGKINV
+897 
-907 TGENS
+907 
-912 VGMKTNGLAFADNY
+912 NG
-926 GTIAVTGNNS
+926 V
-936 IGMSA
+936 
-941 ENGGRVTNEKGGII
+941 
-955 NVKGNGSYAMKAD
+955 GSYGMIAYQGGTAI
-968 GVNSWAVNEEGAT
+968 NERGAT
-981 INVGTTAGGAMWATN
+981 INVGANALAGMVADGGTTYN
-996 SGKIT
+996 Y
-1001 NDGTINL
+1001 GTINIDENNKIT
-1008 EKREG
+1008 EKNDVITTPKNDVG
-1013 LTEDN
+1013 LEDN
-1018 KNGFA
+1018 VSFPVLKSAITVINGGKA
-1023 MIADGNSTIENNGD
+1023 YNYGEIYKGGNLVLSS
-1037 VFIKDA
+1037 
-1043 LNITTDSTSAYII
+1043 DSTSAYII

-1061 GSYGKVSAETVT
+1061 GSYGKISAETVT

-1143 LTSKEVS
+1143 LASKEIS

-1159 MKDKT
+1159 MKDET

-1463 FGKRDREYVKASFS
+1463 FGKRDREYVKAGFS

>member
-43 GGGGSSSSGGNGGG
+43 GGDGSSSSGGNGGG

-126 VLDAFK
+126 VLEAFK

-247 VIGESPVGIS
+247 VTGESPVGIS

-608 GATVINGE
+608 GATVINE
-616 KGNITTDRGF
+616 KNGKITTARGF

-640 TTDHAAEISGGTLTN
+640 TTDHAAEIAGGTLTN

-661 KGEEVIFINE
+661 TREEVIYIEEGGIATNETTGTININADYSAGFYADE
-671 IGTVINEKGGVIK
+671 EDDDIIKGSKGINKGTINVNGINSWGMIARGNTSSVTNSGIINADANTSFGMWAEENGTAINEKVGT
-684 ISGDYVAG
+684 
-692 INAYIDEEDVQKGE
+692 IN
-706 IISGTKIINN
+706 
-716 GLIEVTSQNLESN
+716 
-729 PNEFG
+729 
-734 ENHSTGIYLGTNDG
+734 
-748 TASVTNNGNI
+748 
-758 TMNGYKSVGIFAY
+758 
-771 NGKIEN
+771 
-777 NNGGK
+777 
-782 ISITGDMGTGLY
+782 
-794 ISGDGSALNS
+794 
-804 GEITVN
+804 VN
-810 GTNSCGI
+810 
-817 YSHVEEAKTTEE
+817 KT
-829 ELNPELFPTNK
+829 
-840 GIINITGENSY
+840 NSY
-851 GMVAQTINRE
+851 GMYTYRSGTV
-861 NKDLIGAAVLNG
+861 
-873 NESFKNAVINVTGNN
+873 KNYGVINV
-888 SIGMYGSTA
+888 
-897 DILNYGKINV
+897 
-907 TGENS
+907 
-912 VGMKTNGLAFADNY
+912 NG
-926 GTIAVTGNNS
+926 V
-936 IGMSA
+936 
-941 ENGGRVTNEKGGII
+941 
-955 NVKGNGSYAMKAD
+955 GSYGMIAYQGGTAI
-968 GVNSWAVNEEGAT
+968 NERGAT
-981 INVGTTAGGAMWATN
+981 INVGANALAGMVADGGTTYN
-996 SGKIT
+996 Y
-1001 NDGTINL
+1001 GTINIDENNKIT
-1008 EKREG
+1008 EKNDVITTPKNDVG
-1013 LTEDN
+1013 LEDN
-1018 KNGFA
+1018 VSFPVLKSAITVINGGKA
-1023 MIADGNSTIENNGD
+1023 YNYGEIYKGGNLVLSS
-1037 VFIKDA
+1037 
-1043 LNITTDSTSAYII
+1043 DSTSAYII

-1143 LTSKEVS
+1143 LASKEIS
-1150 KVAGIFDRA
+1150 KVAGIFDSA
-1159 MKDKT
+1159 MKDET

-1463 FGKRDREYVKASFS
+1463 FGKRDREYVKAGFS